1 MSVLG
6 EIQQDEFILAGFT
19 LDEYGVYRGC
29 FEGLDVGVTIED
41 SYKAWD
47 AWDIKLAWR
56 DVKHNLRCKTVY
68 CTKDQLFE
76 ETRKIVL
83 EFSDGCLDICKL
95 NGY

>member
-19 LDEYGVYRGC
+19 LDENGVYRGC
-29 FEGLDVGVTIED
+29 FECLDVGVTIED
-41 SYKAWD
+41 SYKAWE

-56 DVKHNLRCKTVY
+56 DVKHHLRCKTVY

-76 ETRKIVL
+76 ETRTIVL